1 MIYLDTSVA
10 RAHLLAE
17 DRRSGEALWKRP
29 LVSSRLLEYEAWNRI
44 NSRGLAASHGP
55 LVEDLIERLL
65 GIVELDGETL
75 ARARDPFPVPLRTV
89 DVIHLASAVYLQGR
103 GFRVEVT
110 TYDARMRDGAVVL
123 GLELYALE

>member
-1 MIYLDTSVA
+1 VIYLDTSVA
-10 RAHLLAE
+10 LAHLLAE
-17 DRRSGEALWKRP
+17 DRRPGEALWKRP

-55 LVEDLIERLL
+55 LVEDLIERL

-75 ARARDPFPVPLRTV
+75 ARARDPFPVPLRTL

-103 GFRVEVT
+103 GFRVEVA
-110 TYDARMRDGAVVL
+110 TYDARMRDGAVAL
-123 GLELYALE
+123 RLELYALE